1 MSKYLNKHDLYK
13 LPDRSS
19 FEDNFRKNYI
29 YDDKIN
35 NCNSSLELFLIQ
47 KYKFLQEEV
56 ENVMNFINENFGD
69 LNDNEKKILLT
80 NLIKAEQFT
89 PAKRYLIY

>member
-13 LPDRSS
+13 LPDKVS
-19 FEDNFRKNYI
+19 FRCNFRKNYI

-35 NCNSSLELFLIQ
+35 NCNSSLELYLIQ
-47 KYKFLQEEV
+47 EYKFRLEAV
-56 ENVMNFINENFGD
+56 KNVMDFINENFGD